1 MTSNERSSV
10 VIVVL
15 AGIAILAALWLL
27 AIGPKRSESAKVR
40 DDVSAQQ
47 QRLDAAQSELASYQ
61 AARKQFPGMLDELRA
76 LDKAVPARGAISSL
90 LRQVQRRADA
100 RGSELRLVSLKAA
113 AAVPATGTSAAPVT
127 PGATVGPDGLSAMPF
142 TFEFS
147 GRYFDLRD
155 ILQTIRRS
163 VSVRSGD
170 VKVSGRLLTIDG
182 VSFTRSDPDSPLT
195 KAVVNATAYIAPDGA
210 STPQPPAAGAV
221 APTAGG
227 S

>member
-10 VIVVL
+10 VLVVL
-15 AGIAILAALWLL
+15 AGVAIVAALWLL
-27 AIGPKRSESAKVR
+27 AIGPKRSESAKVH

-47 QRLDAAQSELASYQ
+47 QLLDASQSQLASYQ
-61 AARKQFPGMLDELRA
+61 AARKQFPGMLAELRS

-100 RGSELRLVSLKAA
+100 RDSELRLVALKPA
-113 AAVPATGTSAAPVT
+113 AAVPATGTTAPPVT
-127 PGATVGPDGLSAMPF
+127 PGATVGPDGLSALPF
-142 TFEFS
+142 TFEFT

-163 VSVRSGD
+163 VSVRRGD

-182 VSFTRSDPDSPLT
+182 VSFTRSDAGSALT

-210 STPQPPAAGAV
+210 ATPQPPAGA
-221 APTAGG
+221 AATPTAGG